1 MVYRV
6 ANMTQQPNGELPSA
20 VTGRAFEVTRSVIH
34 LNNEIVN
41 KEPYTLY
48 GSFSIA
54 KLQVRLA
61 MEI

>member
-1 MVYRV
+1 
-6 ANMTQQPNGELPSA
+6 MTQQPNGELPSA